1 MIVWNDCLHKVKCYL
16 MSQITHACLN
26 KSYCVTLYF
35 VMNIMTKTRAII
47 AEIVTIM
54 VDENLNKTI
63 PLNSC
68 IQIQA
73 GDKKNE
79 IVLSCAV
86 FVNLRALYHLPAKYD
101 YSMQYDHTVCIIL
114 HQQISGCFEYF
125 VYGI

>member
-1 MIVWNDCLHKVKCYL
+1 

-26 KSYCVTLYF
+26 KPDCVTLYF

-68 IQIQA
+68 I
-73 GDKKNE
+73 
-79 IVLSCAV
+79 
-86 FVNLRALYHLPAKYD
+86 
-101 YSMQYDHTVCIIL
+101 
-114 HQQISGCFEYF
+114 
-125 VYGI
+125 

>member
-1 MIVWNDCLHKVKCYL
+1 
-16 MSQITHACLN
+16 
-26 KSYCVTLYF
+26 
-35 VMNIMTKTRAII
+35 MNIMTKTRAII

-86 FVNLRALYHLPAKYD
+86 FVNLRDLYHLSAKYD

-114 HQQISGCFEYF
+114 YQQISGCFEYF